1 MSKTFLLVIGLLAV
15 WFFFVR
21 SKSSRVVENPTS
33 RLDAAGEKVTTNSY
47 TL

>member
-21 SKSSRVVENPTS
+21 SKSGRIVENPTT
-33 RLDAAGEKVTTNSY
+33 RLDAAGEKVTTNAY